1 MPKDYQRPRRSCLYM
16 PGANQRALG
25 KAANLPADV
34 LLLDLE
40 DAVTPDAKVSARQA
54 VCDAV
59 RSGAYGARE
68 VVVRVN
74 ALATPWGHEDLV
86 AAIAAGADGIL
97 APKVERAE
105 DVEELDAALAAAGA
119 GERTGLWVMIETPLG
134 VLSLREI
141 AACAPT
147 TRLSALVVGTN
158 DLAKEMQIQATPDR
172 LGFLA
177 PLTMTVLAARA
188 NGLSVLDGVYNDIAD
203 AAGFEAEAR
212 QGLALG
218 FDGKTLIHPSQ
229 LALAN
234 EVFGPTADALADAEA
249 VIAAFQQPE
258 NRDVGVIK
266 VNGRMT
272 ERLHLEQAL
281 HLVALRDAIATLES
295 G

>member
-1 MPKDYQRPRRSCLYM
+1 
-16 PGANQRALG
+16 
-25 KAANLPADV
+25 
-34 LLLDLE
+34 
-40 DAVTPDAKVSARQA
+40 
-54 VCDAV
+54 
-59 RSGAYGARE
+59 
-68 VVVRVN
+68 
-74 ALATPWGHEDLV
+74 
-86 AAIAAGADGIL
+86 
-97 APKVERAE
+97 
-105 DVEELDAALAAAGA
+105 
-119 GERTGLWVMIETPLG
+119 
-134 VLSLREI
+134 
-141 AACAPT
+141 
-147 TRLSALVVGTN
+147 
-158 DLAKEMQIQATPDR
+158 MQIQATPDR

-234 EVFGPTADALADAEA
+234 EGFGPTADALAAAEA